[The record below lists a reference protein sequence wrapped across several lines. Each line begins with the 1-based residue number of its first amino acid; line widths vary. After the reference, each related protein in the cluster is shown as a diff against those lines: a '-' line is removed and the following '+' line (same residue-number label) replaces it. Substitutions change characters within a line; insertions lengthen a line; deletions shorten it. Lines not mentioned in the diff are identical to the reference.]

1 MKAMDWVRREE
12 LQQVINE
19 WAYSHYSKGDNPQYL
34 KGLETVS
41 QDFKEWCE
49 LNQIKQTSKGY
60 TVSNGAYQITL
71 VEMGGLPIYIEIQ
84 QPYVFY
90 RINIYLDEQ
99 RYTIQVQ
106 EPVKESIKAR
116 FAKRALSFGF

>member
-1 MKAMDWVRREE
+1 MDWVRREE

-19 WAYSHYSKGDNPQYL
+19 WAYSHYSKGDNPRYL

-41 QDFKEWCE
+41 QEFKEWCQS
-49 LNQIKQTSKGY
+49 NHIKQTSKGY
-60 TVSNGAYQITL
+60 TVANGAYAITL
-71 VEMGGLPIYIEIQ
+71 VEMDGIPIYIEIQ

-90 RINIYLDEQ
+90 RINIYLDDQ

>member
-1 MKAMDWVRREE
+1 MDWVRREE

-41 QDFKEWCE
+41 QDSKEWC
-49 LNQIKQTSKGY
+49 QSIHIKQTSKGY
-60 TVSNGAYQITL
+60 TVANGSYQITL
-71 VEMGGLPIYIEIQ
+71 VEMDGLPIYIEIQ

-106 EPVKESIKAR
+106 EPVKESIKSR